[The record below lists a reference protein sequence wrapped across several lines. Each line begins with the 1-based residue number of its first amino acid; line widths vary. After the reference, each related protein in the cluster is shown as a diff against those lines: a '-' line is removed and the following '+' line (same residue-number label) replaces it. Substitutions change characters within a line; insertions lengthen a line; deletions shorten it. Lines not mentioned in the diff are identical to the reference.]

1 MLHYSSKTRQ
11 VILIALWRSNVKW
24 VRDERG
30 RGETN
35 GKAAAQKNLNEAFK
49 AAKITEN

>member
-1 MLHYSSKTRQ
+1 M
-11 VILIALWRSNVKW
+11 KW

-35 GKAAAQKNLNEAFK
+35 GKATAEKNLNEAFK

>member
-1 MLHYSSKTRQ
+1 MGKR
-11 VILIALWRSNVKW
+11 
-24 VRDERG
+24 RG

-35 GKAAAQKNLNEAFK
+35 GKAAAEKNLNDAFK